1 MHSLSSNHSSDM
13 MLTCLKTIPTNLPI
27 EEKKSVFPANA
38 VGSDSDLK
46 KNLEKMVLNYQASGS
61 EEDEEKNDEVSEG
74 IENEDEEQEEGIGNS
89 LKQNEIRNV
98 WVQHYNVEI
107 VIVLCLTKDL
117 KDYPKLLFKTL
128 QFITSKRHQFS

>member
-1 MHSLSSNHSSDM
+1 
-13 MLTCLKTIPTNLPI
+13 
-27 EEKKSVFPANA
+27 
-38 VGSDSDLK
+38 
-46 KNLEKMVLNYQASGS
+46 MVLNYQASGS